1 MLQHGPE
8 AELKPD
14 CEYPCIRPE
23 KAGCR
28 ENRREYRKMKTFKN
42 ADGKPILL
50 KMVKGIQDNKQ
61 YLGDVDGLIGDG
73 DHGMNMN
80 KGFTI
85 FEERFADEA
94 YSFTEGLENLGMVLM
109 NEIGG
114 SMGPIYG
121 TIFMDMADAG
131 ADLDEI
137 SVEDFGNMLAAGLE
151 GLQGIVDA
159 KVGDKTLV
167 DTLSP
172 AVDSVKASAAD
183 GKEFEEA
190 MPAMKAAAEAG
201 RDSTK
206 DLVAKFGRS
215 ARLGERSR
223 GVLDAGATSCCI
235 ILCAMADGI
244 AELG

>member
-1 MLQHGPE
+1 
-8 AELKPD
+8 
-14 CEYPCIRPE
+14 
-23 KAGCR
+23 
-28 ENRREYRKMKTFKN
+28 MKTFKN
-42 ADGKPILL
+42 AAGKPILL

-80 KGFTI
+80 KGFTL
-85 FEERFADEA
+85 FEERYADED

-121 TIFMDMADAG
+121 TILMEMADAG

-151 GLQGIVDA
+151 GLEGIVDA
-159 KVGDKTLV
+159 RVGDKTLV

-172 AVDSVKASAAD
+172 SVDSVKASAVA
-183 GKEFEEA
+183 GKGFEEA

-244 AELG
+244 LELG